1 MWIERIELKV
11 NRGSYLCWEELIQDV
26 TLIVH
31 NCYIAN
37 ENHDA
42 RSKESARNLLKTI
55 KQEISAIAL
64 CSDCYLNDVFTKSC
78 VSEFLKKKI
87 LKI

>member
-37 ENHDA
+37 ENHDGMHLIFFIFYTF
-42 RSKESARNLLKTI
+42 N
-55 KQEISAIAL
+55 
-64 CSDCYLNDVFTKSC
+64 NV
-78 VSEFLKKKI
+78 KI
-87 LKI
+87 RLTAHGR